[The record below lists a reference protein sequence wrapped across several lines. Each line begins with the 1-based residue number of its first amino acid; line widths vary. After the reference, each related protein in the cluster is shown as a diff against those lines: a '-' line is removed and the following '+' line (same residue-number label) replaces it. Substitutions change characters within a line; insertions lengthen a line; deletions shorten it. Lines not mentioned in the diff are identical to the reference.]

1 VATDTYALLRERLG
15 IVNDLGRTIGLLG
28 WDQRTIMPRKG
39 AEERAQRMAT
49 LEKVV
54 HELAIADEVGEWFAA
69 LEEYEQGLPFD
80 SDDASIIRVGRRD
93 YQEARLIPTD
103 LTVALMN
110 AGNEG
115 YMAWV
120 EARAASDFGK
130 LQPFLERL
138 VDLNRQAIALV
149 READD
154 SYDEDY
160 DVLLNDYEPRLKAS
174 EVTRVFD
181 ALKEATI
188 PLVAIVRERADRVD
202 DSLVH
207 GTFDIETQVR
217 LVTAVAKQLGFS
229 DDAWRLDVTQHPFA
243 SSPGIDDIRITTRYF
258 DDFLSPALFGT
269 MHEFGH
275 GLYEHGVSKDLGRTA
290 LARGASMAFHESQSR
305 MWENLIGRGR
315 PFWDWALPVL
325 REHFPA
331 QFATA
336 TEDEMYRTVNML
348 GPSLIR
354 VEADEL
360 TYNLHIILRFE
371 MERDLFSGKIQ
382 VADLP
387 EVWNAKMK
395 EYLGIDVPN
404 DAEGVLQDVHWGSG
418 LLGYFPTYALGNV
431 VSLQLWDRI
440 RREIPDLDE
449 QTARGEFGVLR
460 TWLAGNIHHHG
471 RKFTPNELLER
482 VVGVRE
488 FNPQPLVRYLTAKVE
503 ELYGA

>member
-1 VATDTYALLRERLG
+1 MTTETYALLRERLG
-15 IVNDLGRTIGLLG
+15 IVSDLDRTIGLLG
-28 WDQRTIMPRKG
+28 WDQRTIMPLKG
-39 AEERAQRMAT
+39 AAERAERMAT

-54 HELAIADEVGEWFAA
+54 HELAIADEVGEWFSA
-69 LEEYEQGLPFD
+69 LEQYEAGLPFD

-93 YQEARLIPTD
+93 YQEARLIPTE

-110 AGNEG
+110 AKNEG

-130 LQPFLERL
+130 LKPHLEKQ
-138 VDLNRQAIALV
+138 VDLNKQAIALV
-149 READD
+149 READE
-154 SYDEDY
+154 SYAEGY
-160 DVLLNDYEPRLKAS
+160 DVLLNEYEPRLTAS

-207 GTFDIETQVR
+207 GDFDVETQKW
-217 LVTAVAKQLGFS
+217 LVTAIARQLGFS

-275 GLYEHGVSKDLGRTA
+275 GLYEHGVSKDLGRTG

-315 PFWDWALPVL
+315 PFWDWALPAL
-325 REHFPA
+325 REHFPD
-331 QFATA
+331 QFAHA
-336 TEDEMYRTVNML
+336 TEDDLYRAVNKL

-360 TYNLHIILRFE
+360 TYNLHIIIRFE
-371 MERDLFSGKIQ
+371 IERDLFSGTLE

-387 EVWNAKMK
+387 DVWNAKMK
-395 EYLGIDVPN
+395 EYLEIDVPN
-404 DAEGVLQDVHWGSG
+404 DAAGVLQDVHWGSG
-418 LLGYFPTYALGNV
+418 LMGYFPTYALGNV
-431 VSLQLWDRI
+431 VSLQLWEHI

-449 QTARGEFGVLR
+449 QTARGEFGALR
-460 TWLAGNIHHHG
+460 TWLAENIHRHG

-482 VVGVRE
+482 VVGVPE
-488 FNPQPLVRYLTAKVE
+488 FDPQPLVRYLTAKVE
-503 ELYGA
+503 DLYGA